1 MQELNRTRQSSYY
14 SAYRGLA
21 DSRTVENDTATS
33 ITNTHDGIS
42 MQHEY
47 QDILVSDIV
56 SGVLTITLNRPEA
69 YNALR
74 TQLLSEMADVLDS
87 AAQNDEI
94 RAVVVTGNEKV
105 FAAGADIK
113 EMAALDAVGVLND
126 PRVGHWRRIAQFP
139 KPLIAAVNGFALGG
153 GCELVMHADIVIAGD
168 NAQFGQPEINLGIIP
183 GAGGT
188 QRLLRTVGKSM
199 AMQLVLSG
207 EFITAAQ
214 ARDFGLVSE
223 VTIPERSLER
233 ANELA
238 RKIATKPPIAVRQA
252 KEVLLKAYETTLDS
266 GLSLERKAFTLLA
279 ATEDRNEGIAAFMEK
294 RKPNFTGK

>member
-1 MQELNRTRQSSYY
+1 
-14 SAYRGLA
+14 
-21 DSRTVENDTATS
+21 
-33 ITNTHDGIS
+33 

-47 QDILVSDIV
+47 QDILVSEVVD
-56 SGVLTITLNRPEA
+56 GVLTITLNRPEA

-74 TQLLSEMADVLDS
+74 TQLLSELADVLQHSSEDDS
-87 AAQNDEI
+87 V
-94 RAVVVTGNEKV
+94 RAVVITGNEKV

-113 EMAALDAVGVLND
+113 EMASLDAVGVLND
-126 PRVGHWRRIAQFP
+126 PRVLHWRRIAQFP

-153 GCELVMHADIVIAGD
+153 GCELVMHADVVIAGD

-188 QRLLRTVGKSM
+188 QRLIRTVGKSM

-207 EFITAAQ
+207 EFISAGQ

-233 ANELA
+233 ATELA

-252 KEVLLKAYETTLDS
+252 KEVLLKAYDTTLDS

-279 ATEDRNEGIAAFMEK
+279 ATADRNEGIAAFMEK

>member
-1 MQELNRTRQSSYY
+1 
-14 SAYRGLA
+14 
-21 DSRTVENDTATS
+21 
-33 ITNTHDGIS
+33 

-47 QDILVSDIV
+47 QDILVSEVAD
-56 SGVLTITLNRPEA
+56 GVVTITLNRPEA

-74 TQLLSEMADVLDS
+74 TQLLSELADVLQQCSDDDS
-87 AAQNDEI
+87 V

-126 PRVGHWRRIAQFP
+126 PRVMHWRRIAQFP
-139 KPLIAAVNGFALGG
+139 KPLVAAVNGFALGG

-188 QRLLRTVGKSM
+188 QRLIRTVGKSM

-207 EFITAAQ
+207 EFISAAQ

-233 ANELA
+233 ALELA

>member
-1 MQELNRTRQSSYY
+1 
-14 SAYRGLA
+14 
-21 DSRTVENDTATS
+21 
-33 ITNTHDGIS
+33 

-47 QDILVSDIV
+47 QDILVSEVID
-56 SGVLTITLNRPEA
+56 GVLTITLNRPEA

-74 TQLLSEMADVLDS
+74 TQLLSELADVLQQCSDNDS
-87 AAQNDEI
+87 V
-94 RAVVVTGNEKV
+94 RAVVITGNEKV

-126 PRVGHWRRIAQFP
+126 PRVLHWRRIAQFP

-188 QRLLRTVGKSM
+188 QRLIRTVGKSM

-207 EFITAAQ
+207 EFISAQQ
-214 ARDFGLVSE
+214 ARDFGLISE

-233 ANELA
+233 ATELA
-238 RKIATKPPIAVRQA
+238 RKITTKPPIAVRQA
-252 KEVLLKAYETTLDS
+252 KEVLLKAYDTTLDS

>member
-1 MQELNRTRQSSYY
+1 
-14 SAYRGLA
+14 
-21 DSRTVENDTATS
+21 
-33 ITNTHDGIS
+33 

-47 QDILVSDIV
+47 QDILVSGV
-56 SGVLTITLNRPEA
+56 SDGVLTITLNRPEA

-74 TQLLSEMADVLDS
+74 TQLLGEIAEVLHW
-87 AAQNDEI
+87 ATRCDEV
-94 RAVVVTGNEKV
+94 RAVVLSGSEKV

-126 PRVGHWRRIAQFP
+126 PRVLHWRAIAQFP

-188 QRLLRTVGKSM
+188 QRLLRTVGKSL
-199 AMQLVLSG
+199 AMQMVLSG
-207 EFITAAQ
+207 EFISAAQ

-223 VTIPERSLER
+223 VTIPERTLAR
-233 ANELA
+233 ATELA
-238 RKIATKPPIAVRQA
+238 RKIASKPPLAVRQA
-252 KEVLLKAYETTLDS
+252 KEVLLKAYDTTLES

>member
-1 MQELNRTRQSSYY
+1 
-14 SAYRGLA
+14 
-21 DSRTVENDTATS
+21 
-33 ITNTHDGIS
+33 

-47 QDILVSDIV
+47 QDILVSDIS

-74 TQLLSEMADVLDS
+74 TQLLSEVAEVLDQ
-87 AAQNDEI
+87 AAQNDDV
-94 RAVVVTGNEKV
+94 RAVVITGNEKV

-126 PRVGHWRRIAQFP
+126 PRVLHWRRIAQFS

-207 EFITAAQ
+207 EFISAAQ

-233 ANELA
+233 ATELA
-238 RKIATKPPIAVRQA
+238 HKIATKPPIAVRQA

>member
-1 MQELNRTRQSSYY
+1 
-14 SAYRGLA
+14 
-21 DSRTVENDTATS
+21 
-33 ITNTHDGIS
+33 

-47 QDILVSDIV
+47 QDILVSEVVD
-56 SGVLTITLNRPEA
+56 GVLTITLNRPEA

-74 TQLLSEMADVLDS
+74 TQLLSELADVLQQCSDNDS
-87 AAQNDEI
+87 V
-94 RAVVVTGNEKV
+94 RAVVITGNEKV

-126 PRVGHWRRIAQFP
+126 PRVLHWRRIAQFP

-153 GCELVMHADIVIAGD
+153 GCELVMHADIVVAGD

-188 QRLLRTVGKSM
+188 QRLIRTVGKSM

-207 EFITAAQ
+207 EFISAAQ
-214 ARDFGLVSE
+214 ARDFGLISE

-233 ANELA
+233 ATELA

-252 KEVLLKAYETTLDS
+252 KEVLLKAYDTTLDS

>member
-1 MQELNRTRQSSYY
+1 
-14 SAYRGLA
+14 
-21 DSRTVENDTATS
+21 
-33 ITNTHDGIS
+33 

-47 QDILVSDIV
+47 QDILVSDIS

-74 TQLLSEMADVLDS
+74 TQLLSEIADVLDQ
-87 AAQNDEI
+87 AAQNDDV
-94 RAVVVTGNEKV
+94 RAVVITGNEKV

-126 PRVGHWRRIAQFP
+126 PRVLHWRRIAQFS

-207 EFITAAQ
+207 EFISASQ

-233 ANELA
+233 ATELA